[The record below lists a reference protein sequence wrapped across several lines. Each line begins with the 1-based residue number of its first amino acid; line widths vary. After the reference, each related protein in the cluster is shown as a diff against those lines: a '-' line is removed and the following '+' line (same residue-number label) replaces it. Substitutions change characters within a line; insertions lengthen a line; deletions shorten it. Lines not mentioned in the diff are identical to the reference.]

1 MLRSLG
7 IPTWFMTLSAADL
20 HWIEMIETV
29 AIQKGTPL
37 TYKQIRQMP
46 IKERADKL
54 KANPIIAVQ
63 IFQHRVESFFSKY
76 ILSCAN
82 LVGKVKEYAIKI
94 EFQERGSP
102 HAHCLLWVDG
112 APKIDV
118 DSDEE
123 VCLFIDKYISGM
135 IPSDTPESK
144 HMRKMVKEYETH
156 SHSSYCCHNHSCRFG
171 FPKAP
176 SFNTW

>member
-1 MLRSLG
+1 
-7 IPTWFMTLSAADL
+7 MTLSAADL

-29 AIQKGTPL
+29 AFQKGTPL

-63 IFQHRVESFFSKY
+63 NFQHRVESFFSKY

-112 APKIDV
+112 APMIDTV
-118 DSDEE
+118 RYLNVEC
-123 VCLFIDKYISGM
+123 VRL
-135 IPSDTPESK
+135 
-144 HMRKMVKEYETH
+144 HLKMK
-156 SHSSYCCHNHSCRFG
+156 SHWLIIMLY
-171 FPKAP
+171 A
-176 SFNTW
+176 